1 MTSMPALPTD
11 TPIVSRS
18 KQPALFA
25 SPEKRRL
32 VLSLVL
38 ATIVLLLYAQTNRFF
53 FVNFDDGMYVIQ
65 NSHVR
70 AGLTWS
76 TFAWAMTS
84 TYANWHPVTWISH
97 ALDCQL
103 FGINPAGHH
112 FVSVLL
118 HALNAVLLFL
128 LLARVTGRMGAS
140 FLVAALFAVHPLNVE
155 SVAWISE
162 RKNVLSTTFF
172 FLTLGAYG
180 WYVLKPGWKR
190 SLVVA
195 LFFSLGLA
203 SKSMLVTLPFVLL
216 LIDYWPLYRVRDSH
230 TNFQTRGWAGASQSS
245 PWALAL
251 EKLPLLVLAAA
262 DSAITILAQKQAGAL
277 TSSARFPFTIRLE
290 NAIYSYAV
298 YLGKAFWPT
307 WLASMYPYP
316 GRSLP
321 TWKIALA
328 AALLTIAT
336 AAFIEFRSRRY
347 LIVGWLFFL
356 GTLVPVIGLVQV
368 GDQARADRYVYLPLL
383 GVFVMAVWATADF
396 SAWKKINYQVVGL
409 AGTAVLL
416 ALCIVSYRQIGYWKD
431 SVTLWSHTLAV
442 TEDNFAA
449 EDDMGLALIQADRAD
464 EAFPHF
470 ERAAPLAPNDPVSHA
485 NIGTYFHRHGRLQD
499 AIEQYEIALRLTN
512 NAVLLADTYTNLGS
526 AYRQLG
532 NYARSNESFDH
543 AVQLDSSRFNVWLGI
558 GNLALDEKRF
568 DDAIRDFSQ
577 SVELQPTLEGYLQL
591 GRALALVNRRPEALT
606 AYQQALKLSPNSEKA
621 EQAVASLST
630 AP

>member
-1 MTSMPALPTD
+1 MTSMPALPKD

-18 KQPALFA
+18 ERPALFA
-25 SPEKRRL
+25 SPEKRQL
-32 VLSLVL
+32 VLSLAL

-76 TFAWAMTS
+76 TLAWAMTS
-84 TYANWHPVTWISH
+84 TYGNWHPVTWISH

-140 FLVAALFAVHPLNVE
+140 FFVAALFAVHPL
-155 SVAWISE
+155 
-162 RKNVLSTTFF
+162 KNILSTTFF
-172 FLTLGAYG
+172 LLTLGAYG

-190 SLVVA
+190 YLVVA
-195 LFFSLGLA
+195 LFFALGLA

-216 LIDYWPLYRVRDSH
+216 LIDYWPLYRVRDSR
-230 TNFQTRGWAGASQSS
+230 TNSQTHGRAGASQSS
-245 PWALAL
+245 AWALAL
-251 EKLPLLVLAAA
+251 EKLPLLVLSAA
-262 DSAITILAQKQAGAL
+262 DSAITILAQRQAGAI

-298 YLGKAFWPT
+298 YLGKAFWPRS
-307 WLASMYPYP
+307 LASMYPYP
-316 GRSLP
+316 GSSLP

-336 AAFIEFRSRRY
+336 AAFIKFRSRRY

-383 GVFVMAVWATADF
+383 GIFVIAVWAAADF
-396 SAWKKINYQVVGL
+396 GAWKKINRHVLRL
-409 AGTAVLL
+409 AGTVVLL
-416 ALCIVSYRQIGYWKD
+416 ALCIVTYRQIGYWKD

-449 EDDMGLALIQADRAD
+449 EDDMGLALIQADRPD

-470 ERAAPLAPNDPVSHA
+470 ERAASLAPNDPVSHA
-485 NIGTYFHRHGRLQD
+485 NIGTYFHQHGRLQD

-512 NAVLLADTYTNLGS
+512 NAALLVDIYTNLGS

-532 NYARSNESFDH
+532 NHARSEESFDH
-543 AVQLDSSRFNVWLGI
+543 ALQLDSSRCNVWLGI
-558 GNLALDEKRF
+558 GHLALDEKRF

-591 GRALALVNRRPEALT
+591 GRALALVNRRSEALT

-621 EQAVASLST
+621 ERAVASLST
-630 AP
+630 GP